1 MESVAR
7 VIDLNVAR
15 NIEITENKHEHLET
29 KLDRFVT
36 NIVSEEEYNE
46 GNHFADSLESID
58 DINNMILALSKR
70 DYSSMVLFIVGIN
83 TGYRPVD
90 LLAWRWKHIVENGKF
105 LRTFAMPEHKTG
117 KTALV
122 NLNETTIKILTWF
135 MEYKMCNEIDF
146 SMENFVFSSMKNK
159 GQKTFLYL
167 EKETNKM
174 WHTNKANAE
183 KGLMYSF
190 ENRKKIF
197 REESTI
203 VNDTE
208 HYIKLRKPID
218 TDTISKHLIKCAET
232 VGISGH
238 FTSYTTRH
246 THSYWFATVAM
257 DDPKFAD
264 IAKREMVTRLLST
277 HFNHSSTKIT
287 TDYYMRF
294 ESKAIS
300 GIVFELNL
308 GKEAV
313 DMIVNNYNEVKNDC
327 GEQVCW
333 L

>member
-174 WHTNKANAE
+174 WHTNKASAI
-183 KGLMYSF
+183 GF
-190 ENRKKIF
+190 W
-197 REESTI
+197 
-203 VNDTE
+203 
-208 HYIKLRKPID
+208 
-218 TDTISKHLIKCAET
+218 
-232 VGISGH
+232 
-238 FTSYTTRH
+238 TTRER
-246 THSYWFATVAM
+246 S
-257 DDPKFAD
+257 
-264 IAKREMVTRLLST
+264 IVTRMPSVTSISCRTPRCSCMPAWRTNIRVSIKMLPRTMSCIFKLIR
-277 HFNHSSTKIT
+277 IT
-287 TDYYMRF
+287 M
-294 ESKAIS
+294 
-300 GIVFELNL
+300 
-308 GKEAV
+308 
-313 DMIVNNYNEVKNDC
+313 
-327 GEQVCW
+327 
-333 L
+333 